1 VNLPVLIIFL
11 DEWKQGKPMPS
22 KRGDFAIGILEDK
35 VVCAGGL
42 GMGTCS
48 TLIYN

>member
-1 VNLPVLIIFL
+1 
-11 DEWKQGKPMPS
+11 MPS

-48 TLIYN
+48 TLIYNWFMRFRTNSFTW